1 LYWIED
7 KLSNAVLGL
16 DLGLNAILV
25 EHGFNMHDD
34 LPEGMV
40 KCVNWKEIY
49 NHITGENI

>member
-34 LPEGMV
+34 LPEGMA